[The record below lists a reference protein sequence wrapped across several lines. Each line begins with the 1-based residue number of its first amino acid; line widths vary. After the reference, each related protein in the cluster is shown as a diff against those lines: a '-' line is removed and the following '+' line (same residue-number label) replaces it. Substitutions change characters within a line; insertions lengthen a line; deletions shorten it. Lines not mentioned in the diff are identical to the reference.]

1 MKKFKQTAILRI
13 FLFCIASFSI
23 HAQNGHVKCVISYDT
38 KTTNYVRCAK
48 GEEGLLNDFDRIG
61 MRKIEEEDSYTI
73 KILANNDRETTISHI
88 KSNRF
93 PSSAKVAAKT
103 VIDKKGVKTYD
114 KEGNLLTN
122 IPHSPKALESYKVVK
137 SLTEQ
142 NVFQNV
148 PEFRRMRNDQM
159 SDLRDRGVKVKS
171 YSDGKIHIRNN
182 NKEVLYDSVNK
193 VVENREFEGKDLSYS
208 LQQKFQTN
216 RSGMTVPMYNREIN
230 MKKNERGRR
239 MWHFTEQNIAN
250 YNVSI
255 PVQGRSNSESTNSQ
269 QEGEFRIYPN
279 PTSKE
284 LWVQIPLSIYKESP
298 QIVITDMLGQAV
310 YQSKA
315 QYSLQSINVE
325 KLNVGVYF
333 LQVQSGSGSKLIQRF
348 IKQ

>member
-1 MKKFKQTAILRI
+1 MKKIKQTAILRI
-13 FLFCIASFSI
+13 FLFCIASFTI
-23 HAQNGHVKCVISYDT
+23 QAQNGNVKCIITYDT

-48 GEEGLLNDFDRIG
+48 GEERLLNDFDQIG
-61 MRKIEEEDSYTI
+61 MKKIEEEDSYTI

-88 KSNRF
+88 KTNRF
-93 PSSAKVAAKT
+93 PLSAKVAAKT

-122 IPHSPKALESYKVVK
+122 IPHSAKALESYKVIK

-142 NVFQNV
+142 NPFQNI
-148 PEFRRMRNDQM
+148 PQFRRMRNDEM
-159 SDLRDRGVKVKS
+159 AELRGHGVKIKS
-171 YSDGKIHIRNN
+171 YPDGKIHIRNN

-193 VVENREFEGKDLSYS
+193 IVENREFEGKDLSYS

-216 RSGMTVPMYNREIN
+216 RSGMTVPIYKREIN
-230 MKKNERGRR
+230 MKRNDNGKR
-239 MWHFTEQNIAN
+239 MWHFKEENIAN
-250 YNVSI
+250 YNVNI
-255 PVQGRSNSESTNSQ
+255 PVQGRSNDESTNSEK
-269 QEGEFRIYPN
+269 EGEFRIYPN

-284 LWVQIPLSIYKESP
+284 LWVQIPLSIYKESS
-298 QIVITDMLGQAV
+298 QIVITDMLGQTV

-325 KLNVGVYF
+325 KLKVGVYF
-333 LQVQSGSGSKLIQRF
+333 LQLKSEAGSKLIQRF